1 MTKKTNQLKAGQ
13 YYAAKYNGDN
23 GDLIIGKI
31 ESVRTNGV
39 VLLTNLLT
47 HTRSTKNASVLT
59 KRNVRVSKSQTDE
72 LILLF
77 KETGDRAKVRVRAVE
92 MTSANQFVTDVNT
105 PSIKSKKKE
114 LEKLVSDFVKSLCRL
129 LEAE

>member
-1 MTKKTNQLKAGQ
+1 
-13 YYAAKYNGDN
+13 
-23 GDLIIGKI
+23 
-31 ESVRTNGV
+31 
-39 VLLTNLLT
+39 
-47 HTRSTKNASVLT
+47 
-59 KRNVRVSKSQTDE
+59 VSKSQTDE

-105 PSIKSKKKE
+105 TSTKSKKKE

-129 LEAE
+129 LEVSDVI